1 MTQGILI
8 VDKPAGWTSHDVVAK
23 LRGICATKKVG
34 HGGTLD
40 PMATGVLPVFVGGAV
55 KAVDLA
61 PNQDKAYHAEVCFGI
76 ATDTGD
82 ITGAVLEEAGVSMT
96 REQVENTLPRFLG
109 PQKQLPPMYSAVK
122 VDGRPLYHYA
132 RKGQEVKRKERAI
145 TVHAMELL
153 ARPAAENRFWLAVE
167 CSKGTY
173 IRTLVEDVGKALGV
187 PATLSALRRTRA
199 GVFAEGEAHTLE
211 AIQAAR
217 DEGRLDELFCPV
229 ERLFEGMP
237 AVRVDE
243 AQAGRLFNGAPVYRI
258 GDAGR
263 CRLLLDGTFLGLGQ
277 IDAEGT
283 LRAEKIF
290 NRPPSE
296 AGPEG

>member
-61 PNQDKAYHAEVCFGI
+61 PNQDKAYHAEVCFGV

-82 ITGAVLEEAGVSMT
+82 ITGAVLEQADVSVT
-96 REQVENTLPRFLG
+96 REQVLDILPRFLG
-109 PQKQLPPMYSAVK
+109 PQMQLPPMYSAVK

-132 RKGQEVKRKERAI
+132 RKGQQVKRKERAI
-145 TVHAMELL
+145 TVHNIELL
-153 ARPAAENRFWLAVE
+153 ARPAEENRFWLAVD

-199 GVFAEGEAHTLE
+199 GVFTEGEAHTLA

-217 DEGRLDELFCPV
+217 DEGHLDELFFPV
-229 ERLFEGMP
+229 ERLFEGLP

-243 AQAGRLFNGAPVYRI
+243 AQAARLFNGAPVYRV
-258 GDAGR
+258 GNAGP
-263 CRLLLDGTFLGLGQ
+263 CRLLLGDKFLGLGQ

-290 NRPPSE
+290 NRCE
-296 AGPEG
+296 DNGIEG

>member
-61 PNQDKAYHAEVCFGI
+61 PNQNKAYHAEVCFGM

-82 ITGAVLEEAGVSMT
+82 ITGAVLEQADVSVT
-96 REQVENTLPRFLG
+96 REQVLDILPRFLG
-109 PQKQLPPMYSAVK
+109 PQTQLPPMYSAVK

-132 RKGQEVKRKERAI
+132 RKGQQVKRKVRAI
-145 TVHAMELL
+145 TVHSIELL
-153 ARPAAENRFWLAVE
+153 DRPAAEKRFWLAVA

-199 GVFAEGEAHTLE
+199 GVFAEEEAHTLE

-229 ERLFEGMP
+229 ERLFEDLP
-237 AVRVDE
+237 AVRVDKE
-243 AQAGRLFNGAPVYRI
+243 QAARLFNGAPVYRV
-258 GDAGR
+258 GHEGP
-263 CRLLLDGTFLGLGQ
+263 CRLLLGDVFLGLGQ

-290 NRPPSE
+290 NRP